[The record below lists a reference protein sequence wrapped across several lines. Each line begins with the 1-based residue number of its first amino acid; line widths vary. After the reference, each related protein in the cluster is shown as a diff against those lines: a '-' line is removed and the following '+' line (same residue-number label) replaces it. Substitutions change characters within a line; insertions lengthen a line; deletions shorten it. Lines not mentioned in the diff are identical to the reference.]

1 MAKQG
6 RLPLLTM
13 IAVLMVAASCVVGV
27 RTSAEAAAVEPP
39 IEAAFSAPGPFAATT
54 GTVTDGSTTEYDL
67 FYPSNYRSVGFKSP
81 IVTWGNGTGTATDQY
96 SSLLLHLAS
105 YGFTVI
111 ATTRA
116 NTGSGREIDAAA
128 HYLVKMDAT
137 RGSVFDGH
145 LNVHRVAAVGH
156 SQGATGA
163 ARVAIMDPTLIS
175 TLITFSLPA
184 ASVAT
189 TNPDC
194 PVVSDCEENMASVHQ
209 PTFLISTHGP
219 EDSYIARP
227 SVERAYFNEVK
238 GRAVLGIIKASRG
251 VKIDHISIENEAVG
265 GYPDEEIAYATAWLE
280 FTLRGNR
287 QAAGAFTG
295 AHPELTSNPDWP
307 GSLVKS

>member
-1 MAKQG
+1 VRINLG
-6 RLPLLTM
+6 R
-13 IAVLMVAASCVVGV
+13 VLALALFSVAAGCVAAVP
-27 RTSAEAAAVEPP
+27 TSAGADAGQSP
-39 IEAAFSAPGPFAATT
+39 IEAAFSAPGPFATTT
-54 GTVTDGSTTEYDL
+54 GTVTEGSAVVYDL
-67 FYPSNYRSVGFKSP
+67 YYPSNYRTMKFKSP
-81 IVTWGNGTGTATDQY
+81 IVTWGNGTGAASDQY
-96 SSLLLHLAS
+96 SSLLLQFAS

-111 ATTRA
+111 ASTLQ
-116 NTGSGREIDAAA
+116 NTGSGREIDAGA
-128 HYLVKMDAT
+128 HYLVKMNAT

-156 SQGATGA
+156 SQGALGA

-184 ASVAT
+184 ANLAA

-209 PTFLISTHGP
+209 PTFLISTHGS
-219 EDSYIARP
+219 EDSYIASP

-238 GRAVLGIIKASRG
+238 GRAALGILKESEGAKA
-251 VKIDHISIENEAVG
+251 DHTSIENAAIG
-265 GYPDEEIAYATAWLE
+265 GNPDDEIAYATAWLE

-295 AHPELTSNPDWP
+295 SHPELTSNPDWP

>member
-1 MAKQG
+1 VIAKLG

-13 IAVLMVAASCVVGV
+13 TVFVIAAGCIAAVPA
-27 RTSAEAAAVEPP
+27 SAGAAAVQPP
-39 IEAAFSAPGPFAATT
+39 IETAFSAPGPFATTT
-54 GTVTDGSTTEYDL
+54 GTVMDGSTAEYDL
-67 FYPSNYRSVGFKSP
+67 YYPLDYHSVKFKSP
-81 IVTWGNGTGTATDQY
+81 IVTWGNGTGAASDQY
-96 SSLLLHLAS
+96 SSLLLQFAS

-111 ATTRA
+111 ATTLQ
-116 NTGSGREIDAAA
+116 NTGSGREMDAAA

-175 TLITFSLPA
+175 SLITFSIPA
-184 ASVAT
+184 AKFAA

-194 PVVSDCEENMASVHQ
+194 PVVSDCEENMALVRQ
-209 PTFLISTHGP
+209 PTFLISTHGS
-219 EDSYIARP
+219 EDSYISSP
-227 SVERAYFNEVK
+227 SVDRAYFNEVK
-238 GRAVLGIIKASRG
+238 GRAALGIIKESGG
-251 VKIDHISIENEAVG
+251 VKTDHTSIENAAIG
-265 GYPDEEIAYATAWLE
+265 GSPDEEIAYATAWLE

-287 QAAGAFTG
+287 EAAGAFTG

-307 GSLVKS
+307 GSMVKS

>member
-1 MAKQG
+1 VRTNLG
-6 RLPLLTM
+6 R
-13 IAVLMVAASCVVGV
+13 VLALALALFSVAAWCVAGV
-27 RTSAEAAAVEPP
+27 PTSAGADAGQSP
-39 IEAAFSAPGPFAATT
+39 IEAAFSAPGPFATTT
-54 GTVTDGSTTEYDL
+54 GTVTEGSTVVYDL
-67 FYPSNYRSVGFKSP
+67 YYPSNYRTMKFKSP
-81 IVTWGNGTGTATDQY
+81 IVTWGNGTGAATDQY
-96 SSLLLHLAS
+96 SSLLLQFAS

-111 ATTRA
+111 ASTLQ

-128 HYLVKMDAT
+128 HYLVKMNAT
-137 RGSVFDGH
+137 RTSVFDGH

-184 ASVAT
+184 ASLAG

-194 PVVSDCEENMASVHQ
+194 PVVSDCEEDMALVHQ
-209 PTFLISTHGP
+209 PTFLISTHGS
-219 EDSYIARP
+219 EDSYIASP
-227 SVERAYFNEVK
+227 SVERAYFDKVK
-238 GRAVLGIIKASRG
+238 GRAALGIIEASG
-251 VKIDHISIENEAVG
+251 GAKVDHTSIENAAIG
-265 GYPDEEIAYATAWLE
+265 GNPDDEIAYATAWLE

-295 AHPELTSNPDWP
+295 SHPELTSNPDWP

>member
-1 MAKQG
+1 MAKLG
-6 RLPLLTM
+6 RLPLL
-13 IAVLMVAASCVVGV
+13 MVAVFTVAAWCVAGVPASAG
-27 RTSAEAAAVEPP
+27 AAAAQSP
-39 IEAAFSAPGPFAATT
+39 IEAAFSAPGPFATTT
-54 GTVTDGSTTEYDL
+54 GTVTEGSTVVYDL
-67 FYPSNYRSVGFKSP
+67 YYPSNYRSLGFKSP
-81 IVTWGNGTGTATDQY
+81 IVTWGNGTGAASDQY
-96 SSLLLHLAS
+96 SSLLLQFAS

-111 ATTRA
+111 ASTLQ
-116 NTGSGREIDAAA
+116 NTGSGREIDGAA

-137 RGSVFDGH
+137 RGSIFDGH

-175 TLITFSLPA
+175 TLLTFSLPA
-184 ASVAT
+184 ASLAA

-194 PVVSDCEENMASVHQ
+194 PVVSDCEENMSQVRQ

-219 EDSYIARP
+219 EDSYIASP
-227 SVERAYFNEVK
+227 KVERAYFNEVK
-238 GRAVLGIIKASRG
+238 GRAALGIIEDSGG
-251 VKIDHISIENEAVG
+251 VKVDHTSIENAAIG
-265 GYPDEEIAYATAWLE
+265 GNPDDEIAYATAWLE

>member
-1 MAKQG
+1 MAKPG
-6 RLPLLTM
+6 RLRL
-13 IAVLMVAASCVVGV
+13 LMVAVFTVAAWCVAGVPASAG
-27 RTSAEAAAVEPP
+27 AAAAQSP
-39 IEAAFSAPGPFAATT
+39 IEATFSAPGPFATTT
-54 GTVTDGSTTEYDL
+54 GTVTEGSTVVYDL
-67 FYPSNYRSVGFKSP
+67 YYPSNYRSLGFKSP
-81 IVTWGNGTGTATDQY
+81 IVTWGNGTGAASDQY
-96 SSLLLHLAS
+96 SSLLLRFAS

-111 ATTRA
+111 ASTLQ

-137 RGSVFDGH
+137 RGSIFDDH

-175 TLITFSLPA
+175 TLLTFSLPA
-184 ASVAT
+184 ANLAT

-194 PVVSDCEENMASVHQ
+194 PVVSDCEENMSQVRQ

-219 EDSYIARP
+219 EDSYIASP
-227 SVERAYFNEVK
+227 KVERAYFNEVK
-238 GRAVLGIIKASRG
+238 GRAALGIIEDSGG
-251 VKIDHISIENEAVG
+251 VKVDHTSIENAAIG
-265 GYPDEEIAYATAWLE
+265 GNPDDEIAYATAWLE

-295 AHPELTSNPDWP
+295 SHPELTSNPDWP